1 MQVKEAEEMSKSIE
15 KDKRKF
21 WFITLAIV
29 IAGVTF
35 LNIFL
40 YARNDEIG
48 DVKRLKVQKQVL
60 QTENEELK
68 KKVKE
73 TRPSEQ
79 EQERQA
85 YLLTVEKFIQLSFH
99 REKQGYE
106 ERRVQAKKLMKE
118 EIFQLFYPT
127 DTFEMEDTYVSKP
140 SDMKLYLQ
148 SYIIGASQ
156 VEIIAEF
163 QNTLTIGAQGKTDKT
178 KNVMKVTLQKNQEN
192 WQVTNVEELT
202 VQIIPS

>member
-1 MQVKEAEEMSKSIE
+1 MSKSIE

-73 TRPSEQ
+73 TLPSEQ

-127 DTFEMEDTYVSKP
+127 DTFEMEDTYVSKS

-178 KNVMKVTLQKNQEN
+178 KNVMKVTVQKNQEN

>member
-1 MQVKEAEEMSKSIE
+1 MKEAEKMSKPIE
-15 KDKRKF
+15 KDKREF
-21 WFITLAIV
+21 WFITLALV

-40 YARNDEIG
+40 YARNDETG
-48 DVKRLKVQKQVL
+48 DVKQLKVQKQVL
-60 QTENEELK
+60 QTDNEELK

-73 TRPSEQ
+73 TLPSEQ
-79 EQERQA
+79 ELQRQA
-85 YLLTVEKFIQLSFH
+85 YLSTVEQFIQLSFH

-106 ERRVQAKKLMKE
+106 ERREKAKKLMKD

-127 DTFEMEDTYVSKP
+127 DTFEMDDTYVSKP

-148 SYIIGASQ
+148 AYIIGASQ
-156 VEIIAEF
+156 VEVIAEF

-178 KNVMKVTLQKNQEN
+178 KNVMKVTVQKNQEN

>member
-1 MQVKEAEEMSKSIE
+1 MTGE
-15 KDKRKF
+15 KNKDNRKI
-21 WFITLAIV
+21 WFVTLAIV

-40 YARNDEIG
+40 YARNDETG
-48 DVKRLKVQKQVL
+48 DVKRLKVQNQVL

-73 TRPSEQ
+73 TLPSEQ
-79 EQERQA
+79 EQQRQA
-85 YLLTVEKFIQLSFH
+85 YLSAVEKFIQLSFH

-163 QNTLTIGAQGKTDKT
+163 QNTVTIGSQGKTDKT
-178 KNVMKVTLQKNQEN
+178 KNVMKVTVQKNQES
-192 WQVTNVEELT
+192 WQVTNVEELA
-202 VQIIPS
+202 VQIIAS

>member
-1 MQVKEAEEMSKSIE
+1 MTGE
-15 KDKRKF
+15 KNKDNRKI
-21 WFITLAIV
+21 WFVTLAIV

-35 LNIFL
+35 FNIFL
-40 YARNDEIG
+40 YARNDETG
-48 DVKRLKVQKQVL
+48 DVKRLKVQNQVL

-73 TRPSEQ
+73 TLPSEQ
-79 EQERQA
+79 EQQRQA
-85 YLLTVEKFIQLSFH
+85 YLSTVEQFIQLSFH

-106 ERRVQAKKLMKE
+106 ERRAKAKKLMKD

-127 DTFEMEDTYVSKP
+127 DTFEMDDTYVSKP

-148 SYIIGASQ
+148 AYIIGASQ

-163 QNTLTIGAQGKTDKT
+163 QNTVTIGAQGKTDKT
-178 KNVMKVTLQKNQEN
+178 KNVMKVTVQKNQEN

-202 VQIIPS
+202 VQIIHS

>member
-1 MQVKEAEEMSKSIE
+1 MKEAEKMSKPIE

-40 YARNDEIG
+40 YARNDETG
-48 DVKRLKVQKQVL
+48 DVKQLKVQKQVL
-60 QTENEELK
+60 QTDNEELK

-73 TRPSEQ
+73 TLPSEQ
-79 EQERQA
+79 EQQRQA
-85 YLLTVEKFIQLSFH
+85 YLSTVEQFIQLSFH

-106 ERRVQAKKLMKE
+106 ERRAKAKKLMKD

-127 DTFEMEDTYVSKP
+127 DTFEMDDTYVSKP

-148 SYIIGASQ
+148 AYIIGASQ
-156 VEIIAEF
+156 VEVIAEF

-178 KNVMKVTLQKNQEN
+178 KNLMKVTVQKNQEN

>member
-1 MQVKEAEEMSKSIE
+1 MTGGKNKDNRKS
-15 KDKRKF
+15 
-21 WFITLAIV
+21 WFITLALV

-40 YARNDEIG
+40 YARNDETG
-48 DVKRLKVQKQVL
+48 DVKRLKVQSQIL

-73 TRPSEQ
+73 TLPSEQ
-79 EQERQA
+79 EQQRQA
-85 YLLTVEKFIQLSFH
+85 YLSAVEKFIQLSFH
-99 REKQGYE
+99 REKQGYD

-163 QNTLTIGAQGKTDKT
+163 QNTVTIGSQGKTDKT
-178 KNVMKVTLQKNQEN
+178 KNVMKVTVQKNQEN
-192 WQVTNVEELT
+192 WQVTNVEELS
-202 VQIIPS
+202 VQIIAS

>member
-73 TRPSEQ
+73 TLPSEQ

-127 DTFEMEDTYVSKP
+127 DTFEMEDTYVSKS

-178 KNVMKVTLQKNQEN
+178 KNVMKVTVQKNQEN

>member
-1 MQVKEAEEMSKSIE
+1 MSETNE
-15 KDKRKF
+15 KDKRKV
-21 WFITLAIV
+21 WFVTLAIV

-40 YARNDEIG
+40 YSRNDETG
-48 DVKRLKVQKQVL
+48 DVKQLKVRNQVL

-73 TRPSEQ
+73 TLPSEQ
-79 EQERQA
+79 EQERQS
-85 YLLTVEKFIQLSFH
+85 YLSAVEKFIQLSFH

-106 ERRVQAKKLMKE
+106 GRREQAKKLMKDE
-118 EIFQLFYPT
+118 VFQLFYPM

-148 SYIIGASQ
+148 AYRVGATQ
-156 VEIIAEF
+156 VEVIAEF
-163 QNTLTIGAQGKTDKT
+163 QNTVTIGANGTTDKT
-178 KNVMKVTLQKNQEN
+178 KNVMKVTVQKNQES
-192 WQVTNVEELT
+192 WQVTNVEELA
-202 VQIIPS
+202 VQIIAS

>member
-1 MQVKEAEEMSKSIE
+1 MTGE
-15 KDKRKF
+15 KNKDNRKI
-21 WFITLAIV
+21 WFVTLAIV

-40 YARNDEIG
+40 YARNDETG
-48 DVKRLKVQKQVL
+48 DVKRLKVQSQVL

-73 TRPSEQ
+73 TLPSEQ
-79 EQERQA
+79 EQQRQA
-85 YLLTVEKFIQLSFH
+85 YLSAVEKFIQLSFH

-163 QNTLTIGAQGKTDKT
+163 QNTVTIGSQGKTDKT
-178 KNVMKVTLQKNQEN
+178 KNVMKVTVQKNQEN
-192 WQVTNVEELT
+192 WQVTNVEELS
-202 VQIIPS
+202 VQIIAS

>member
-1 MQVKEAEEMSKSIE
+1 MTGE
-15 KDKRKF
+15 KNKDNRKI
-21 WFITLAIV
+21 WFVTLAIV

-73 TRPSEQ
+73 TLPSEQ

-85 YLLTVEKFIQLSFH
+85 YLSTVEKFIQLSFH

-178 KNVMKVTLQKNQEN
+178 KNVMKVTVQKNQEN

>member
-1 MQVKEAEEMSKSIE
+1 MTGE
-15 KDKRKF
+15 KNKDNRKI
-21 WFITLAIV
+21 WFVTLAIV

-40 YARNDEIG
+40 YARNDETG
-48 DVKRLKVQKQVL
+48 DVKRLKVQNQVM

-73 TRPSEQ
+73 TLPSEQ
-79 EQERQA
+79 EQQRQA
-85 YLLTVEKFIQLSFH
+85 YLSVVEKFIQLSFH

-140 SDMKLYLQ
+140 SDIKLYLQ

-163 QNTLTIGAQGKTDKT
+163 QNTVTIGSQGKTDKT
-178 KNVMKVTLQKNQEN
+178 KNVMKVTVQKNQES
-192 WQVTNVEELT
+192 WQVTNVEELA
-202 VQIIPS
+202 VQIIAS

>member
-1 MQVKEAEEMSKSIE
+1 MQLSLRA
-15 KDKRKF
+15 
-21 WFITLAIV
+21 LL
-29 IAGVTF
+29 

-40 YARNDEIG
+40 YASNDETG
-48 DVKRLKVQKQVL
+48 DVKQLKVQNQVL
-60 QTENEELK
+60 KTENDELK

-73 TRPSEQ
+73 TLPSEQ

-85 YLLTVEKFIQLSFH
+85 YLSTVEKFIQLSFH

-118 EIFQLFYPT
+118 EVFQLFYPT

-148 SYIIGASQ
+148 AYMIGASQ

-163 QNTLTIGAQGKTDKT
+163 QNTVTIGSQGKRIK
-178 KNVMKVTLQKNQEN
+178 QKM
-192 WQVTNVEELT
+192 
-202 VQIIPS
+202 

>member
-1 MQVKEAEEMSKSIE
+1 MTGE
-15 KDKRKF
+15 KNKDNRKI
-21 WFITLAIV
+21 WFVTLAIV

-40 YARNDEIG
+40 YARNDETG
-48 DVKRLKVQKQVL
+48 DVKRLKVQSQVL

-73 TRPSEQ
+73 TLPSEQ
-79 EQERQA
+79 EQQRQA
-85 YLLTVEKFIQLSFH
+85 YLSAVEKFIQLSFH

-163 QNTLTIGAQGKTDKT
+163 QNTVTIGSQGKTDKIRRNRISCHLCL
-178 KNVMKVTLQKNQEN
+178 KL
-192 WQVTNVEELT
+192 LFRC
-202 VQIIPS
+202 

>member
-1 MQVKEAEEMSKSIE
+1 MTGE
-15 KDKRKF
+15 KNKDNRKI
-21 WFITLAIV
+21 WFVTLAIV

-40 YARNDEIG
+40 YARNDETG
-48 DVKRLKVQKQVL
+48 DVKRLKVQSQVL

-73 TRPSEQ
+73 TLPSEQ

-85 YLLTVEKFIQLSFH
+85 YLSTVEKFIQLSFH

-127 DTFEMEDTYVSKP
+127 DTFEMEETYVSKP

-163 QNTLTIGAQGKTDKT
+163 QNTVTIGSQGKTDKT
-178 KNVMKVTLQKNQEN
+178 KNVMKVTVQKNQEN

-202 VQIIPS
+202 VQIVPS

>member
-1 MQVKEAEEMSKSIE
+1 MSKSIE

>member
-1 MQVKEAEEMSKSIE
+1 MKEAEEMSKPIE
-15 KDKRKF
+15 KDKRIF

-48 DVKRLKVQKQVL
+48 DLKRLKVQKHVL

-68 KKVKE
+68 KKLKE
-73 TRPSEQ
+73 TLPSEQ
-79 EQERQA
+79 EQERQV
-85 YLLTVEKFIQLSFH
+85 YLSTVEKFIQLSFH

-127 DTFEMEDTYVSKP
+127 DTFEMEETYVSKP

-178 KNVMKVTLQKNQEN
+178 KNVMKVTVQKNQEN

>member
-1 MQVKEAEEMSKSIE
+1 MKEAEKMSKPIE

-21 WFITLAIV
+21 GFITLAIV

-40 YARNDEIG
+40 YARNDETG
-48 DVKRLKVQKQVL
+48 DVKQLKVQKQVL
-60 QTENEELK
+60 QTDNEELK

-73 TRPSEQ
+73 TLPSEQ
-79 EQERQA
+79 EQQRQA
-85 YLLTVEKFIQLSFH
+85 YLSTVEQFIQLSFH

-106 ERRVQAKKLMKE
+106 ERREKAKKLMKD

-127 DTFEMEDTYVSKP
+127 DTFEMDDTYVSNP

-148 SYIIGASQ
+148 AYVIGASQ
-156 VEIIAEF
+156 VEVIAEF

-178 KNVMKVTLQKNQEN
+178 KNVMKVTVQKNQEN

>member
-1 MQVKEAEEMSKSIE
+1 MSKPIE
-15 KDKRKF
+15 KDKRIF

-48 DVKRLKVQKQVL
+48 DLKRLKVQKQVL

-73 TRPSEQ
+73 TLPSEQ

-85 YLLTVEKFIQLSFH
+85 YLSTVEKFIQLSFH

-127 DTFEMEDTYVSKP
+127 DTFEMEETYVSKP

-178 KNVMKVTLQKNQEN
+178 KNVMKVTVQKNQEN

>member
-1 MQVKEAEEMSKSIE
+1 MTGE
-15 KDKRKF
+15 KNKDNRKI
-21 WFITLAIV
+21 WFVTLAIV

-40 YARNDEIG
+40 YARNDETG
-48 DVKRLKVQKQVL
+48 DVKRLKVQNQVL

-73 TRPSEQ
+73 TLPSEQ
-79 EQERQA
+79 EQERQS
-85 YLLTVEKFIQLSFH
+85 YLSTVEKFIQLSFH

-106 ERRVQAKKLMKE
+106 ERRTQAKKLMKD

-127 DTFEMEDTYVSKP
+127 DTFEMDDTYVSKP

-148 SYIIGASQ
+148 AYIIGASQ

-163 QNTLTIGAQGKTDKT
+163 QNTLTIGSQGKTDKT
-178 KNVMKVTLQKNQEN
+178 KNVMKVTVQKNQEN